1 MAYKINLL
9 EFPDQPTLIMRET
22 HSVEQLPT
30 FFGKA
35 FGGVMAYLNE
45 LGEQPT
51 GMPFGIYYNLDM
63 SALDVE
69 AGFPVGRSLPG
80 KGDVRA
86 SVIPSGLFI
95 STVHKGSYDSMEPAY
110 DALSSWAKS
119 NGYKPTSIAYEY
131 YLNDPNDGVMAE
143 TEIRFPVLA
152 NK

>member
-1 MAYKINLL
+1 MAYKITIL
-9 EFPDQPTLIMRET
+9 EFPDQPTLTMRET
-22 HSVEQLPT
+22 HPVEQLPT
-30 FFGKA
+30 FFRKV
-35 FGGVMAYLNE
+35 FGGVVAYLNE
-45 LGEQPT
+45 LGEQPS

-69 AGFPVGRSLPG
+69 AGFPVSGSLPG
-80 KGDVRA
+80 KGEVRV
-86 SVIPSGLFI
+86 SVIPGGLFI

-110 DALSSWAKS
+110 DALSSWAKE
-119 NGYKPTSIAYEY
+119 NDYKPTGVVYEY